1 MLEKFLDY
9 LAIERRYSAHTR
21 EAYQSDLAQ
30 FSEFLGE
37 PLTEEVLRNT
47 TRNRVRHWML
57 EQLDA
62 GNKPR
67 SVRRRM
73 SALKALYRWAM
84 TVGITTAD
92 PTRYLTMPKMGK
104 SLPVF
109 ASERAMEELANW
121 PTEPGFEGFRDRLIM
136 ELLYQTGMRNAEL
149 IGLNRSDID
158 FGNGWLKVTGKG
170 NKERLLP
177 LSPEMLRSLADY
189 ITERN
194 SQVGFPKD
202 GSLFLTASGKKL
214 YPKLVYRI
222 ANKYLGIVSS
232 LSKKSPHVLRHTFAT
247 HLLNR
252 GAEINAVKE
261 LLGHTSLAAT
271 QVYTHTSI
279 EELKDIH
286 KSAHPRAG
294 DGKIQTLK

>member
-1 MLEKFLDY
+1 MLEKFFDY
-9 LAIERRYSAHTR
+9 LTIERRYSAHTC
-21 EAYQSDLAQ
+21 EAYRSDLNQ
-30 FSEFLGE
+30 FAEFLGE
-37 PLTEEVLRNT
+37 PITEKVLIQLSRQ
-47 TRNRVRHWML
+47 RVRHWML
-57 EQLDA
+57 AQLDA

-73 SALKALYRWAM
+73 SALKALYRWSM
-84 TVGITTAD
+84 VVGIAEID

-104 SLPVF
+104 SLPIF
-109 ASERAMEELANW
+109 ASEKSMDHLADR
-121 PTEPGFEGFRDRLIM
+121 PVEPGYEGLRDRIIM

-149 IGLNRSDID
+149 IGLACQDID
-158 FGNGWLKVTGKG
+158 FGNGWLKVMGKG

-177 LSPEMLRSLADY
+177 LSGDMLRALEHY
-189 ITERN
+189 LVERN
-194 SQVGFPKD
+194 AQQGFPSE
-202 GSLFLTASGKKL
+202 GALFLTSSGKNL

-286 KSAHPRAG
+286 KSAHPRKK
-294 DGKIQTLK
+294 DGNSKR